1 MKGFQLSTTMIMTLN
16 LASQESEEKATVE
29 YTKKIESLMTY
40 RKKVETE
47 RREMEAQQSQG
58 KKCRTDM

>member
-1 MKGFQLSTTMIMTLN
+1 MIMTLN

-47 RREMEAQQSQG
+47 RREMEAQ
-58 KKCRTDM
+58 